1 MAKAKIDRPRKLKS
15 GDYILVDG
23 SAWLEVGDL
32 VVYIYMPFKSKSV
45 KVEIFPK
52 DHCEDEDLITSCVA
66 DLSKE
71 AQKCPDSP

>member
-1 MAKAKIDRPRKLKS
+1 MATASKKLKS

-23 SAWLEVGDL
+23 SAWLEVGGL
-32 VVYIYMPFKSKSV
+32 VVYIYIPYKSKSV

-52 DHCEDEDLITSCVA
+52 DRCEDEDLIASCAA

-71 AQKCPDSP
+71 TRTCPNSP